1 MNTTNDTRKASNRLQ
16 FFLLPIGL
24 AMLSTGC
31 TFGGFTLVRLLRYD
45 RDAILAGQ
53 LWRVLTGHL
62 VHLGG
67 SHLAMNLVGLA
78 LIWMLFG
85 RLMSTSAWL
94 ATLLSSALAVS
105 LGLLVFNPGLT
116 WYVGLSG
123 VLHGMFLAGAILSIV
138 SGYRAEILLLGFIIA
153 KLAWEQWVGPLP
165 GSAEV
170 AGGDVVVDAHLY
182 GAIAG
187 VIAALVII
195 LWRRRGTP
203 PSTS

>member
-1 MNTTNDTRKASNRLQ
+1 MNATNDTKSPADRLQ

-24 AMLSTGC
+24 AMLSAGC
-31 TFGGFTLVRLLRYD
+31 TFGGFTLAAMLRYD

-53 LWRVLTGHL
+53 LWRLLTGHL
-62 VHLGG
+62 VHLGA

-85 RLMSTSAWL
+85 RLMSTRAWL
-94 ATLLSSALAVS
+94 ATLLASALAVS
-105 LGLLVFNPGLT
+105 LGLLAFNPGLT

-138 SGYRAEILLLGFIIA
+138 AGYRAEIMLLAFIVA
-153 KLAWEQWVGPLP
+153 KLAWEQWAGPLP

-170 AGGDVVVDAHLY
+170 AGGDVIVDAHLY

-187 VIAALVII
+187 AFAAAVIV
-195 LWRRRGTP
+195 LWRRRDTP
-203 PSTS
+203 PPAA

>member
-1 MNTTNDTRKASNRLQ
+1 MNATNETKKASERLQ
-16 FFLLPIGL
+16 FFLLPIGI
-24 AMLSTGC
+24 AMLSAGC
-31 TFGGFTLVRLLRYD
+31 TFGGFTLARLLRYD

-53 LWRVLTGHL
+53 VWRLLTGHL
-62 VHLGG
+62 VHLGAP
-67 SHLAMNLVGLA
+67 HLAMNLVGLA

-85 RLMSTSAWL
+85 RLMTTAAWL

-105 LGLLVFNPGLT
+105 FGLLVFNPGLT

-195 LWRRRGTP
+195 LWRRRTTP
-203 PSTS
+203 PSIT

>member
-85 RLMSTSAWL
+85 RLMSTAAW
-94 ATLLSSALAVS
+94 
-105 LGLLVFNPGLT
+105 
-116 WYVGLSG
+116 
-123 VLHGMFLAGAILSIV
+123 LHGMFLAGAILSIV

>member
-1 MNTTNDTRKASNRLQ
+1 MNATNDTKNASERLQ
-16 FFLLPIGL
+16 FFLLPIGI
-24 AMLSTGC
+24 AMLSAGC
-31 TFGGFTLVRLLRYD
+31 TFGGYTLAQMLRYD

-53 LWRVLTGHL
+53 LWRLLTGHL

-85 RLMSTSAWL
+85 RLMSTAAWL
-94 ATLLSSALAVS
+94 ATLLTSALTVS
-105 LGLLVFNPGLT
+105 LGLLIFNPGLM

-138 SGYRAEILLLGFIIA
+138 SGYRAEILLLGFIVA

-187 VIAALVII
+187 VVVAFVIV
-195 LWRRRGTP
+195 LWRRRGAP
-203 PSTS
+203 PAAS

>member
-1 MNTTNDTRKASNRLQ
+1 MNATNETKKASERLQ
-16 FFLLPIGL
+16 FFLLPIGI
-24 AMLSTGC
+24 AMLSAGC
-31 TFGGFTLVRLLRYD
+31 TFGGLTLAQHLRYD
-45 RDAILAGQ
+45 REAILGGQ
-53 LWRVLTGHL
+53 LWRLLTGHL

-85 RLMSTSAWL
+85 RLMSTAAWL
-94 ATLLSSALAVS
+94 ATLLTSALTVS
-105 LGLLVFNPGLT
+105 LGLLIFNPGLM

-123 VLHGMFLAGAILSIV
+123 VLHGMFLAGAIISIV
-138 SGYRAEILLLGFIIA
+138 SGYRAEILLLGFIVA
-153 KLAWEQWVGPLP
+153 KLTWEQWVGPLP

-187 VIAALVII
+187 VIVALVIV

-203 PSTS
+203 PAAT

>member
-1 MNTTNDTRKASNRLQ
+1 MNATNDTKKASDRLQ
-16 FFLLPIGL
+16 FFVLPIGI

-31 TFGGFTLVRLLRYD
+31 TFGGITLARLLRYD

-53 LWRVLTGHL
+53 LWRLLTGHL

-67 SHLAMNLVGLA
+67 SHLVMNLVGLA

-85 RLMSTSAWL
+85 RLMSTAAWL
-94 ATLLSSALAVS
+94 ATLLSSALTVS
-105 LGLLVFNPGLT
+105 LGLLVFNPELM

-138 SGYRAEILLLGFIIA
+138 SGYRAEILLLGFIVA
-153 KLAWEQWVGPLP
+153 KLVWEHWVGPLP

-170 AGGDVVVDAHLY
+170 AGGNVVVDAHLY

-187 VIAALVII
+187 VVVALVIV
-195 LWRRRGTP
+195 LWRHFGAP
-203 PSTS
+203 PSAA

>member
-1 MNTTNDTRKASNRLQ
+1 MNETNDTKKASERLQ
-16 FFLLPIGL
+16 FFLLPIGI
-24 AMLSTGC
+24 AMLSAGC
-31 TFGGFTLVRLLRYD
+31 TFGGFTLARLLRYD

-53 LWRVLTGHL
+53 LWRLLTGHL

-85 RLMSTSAWL
+85 RLMSTAAWL
-94 ATLLSSALAVS
+94 ATLLASALTVS
-105 LGLLVFNPGLT
+105 LGLLVFNPELM

-138 SGYRAEILLLGFIIA
+138 SGYRAEILLLGFIVA

-187 VIAALVII
+187 VIVALVIV

-203 PSTS
+203 PAAT

>member
-1 MNTTNDTRKASNRLQ
+1 MSATSDTNKASERLQ
-16 FFLLPIGL
+16 FFLLPLGI
-24 AMLSTGC
+24 AMLSAGC
-31 TFGGFTLVRLLRYD
+31 TFGGVTLAQQLRYD

-53 LWRVLTGHL
+53 LWRLLTGHL

-85 RLMSTSAWL
+85 RLMSTTAWL
-94 ATLLSSALAVS
+94 ATLLSSALTVS
-105 LGLLVFNPGLT
+105 LGLLIFNPGLM

-138 SGYRAEILLLGFIIA
+138 SGYRAEILLLGFIVA
-153 KLAWEQWVGPLP
+153 KLTWEQWVGPLP

-187 VIAALVII
+187 VIVALVIV
-195 LWRRRGTP
+195 LWRRRSTP
-203 PSTS
+203 PAAT

>member
-94 ATLLSSALAVS
+94 ATLLSSALTVS

-203 PSTS
+203 PSTT